1 MSVNLGRHGIWILH
15 QQLTPELAIE
25 IEQLGYGTIWLGG
38 NPPGDLALARQL
50 LAATQRISFAT
61 GIVNVW
67 RFPAADVAKS
77 YVEIERAFPGRFLLG
92 VGIGH
97 PEQLAEFRSPHDT
110 LVRYLDDLDA
120 GGVPVEGRV
129 LAALG
134 PRMLR
139 LAGQRARGASPYL
152 TTPQHTADARAVLGE
167 GPLLAPEQKV
177 VLSSD
182 LDFARSV
189 GRPVVRRPYL
199 ELSNYR
205 RNLLRAGFTEDDLD
219 TASDRII
226 DALAL
231 SGDAAHVAAGLNA
244 HLEAGADHVAA
255 QVLTASGRVDES
267 YRAAIQMLA
276 AELGLLATQ

>member
-15 QQLTPELAIE
+15 QQLTPELAVE
-25 IEQLGYGTIWLGG
+25 IEQLGYGAIWLGG
-38 NPPGDLALARQL
+38 NPPGDLALAHQL

-67 RFPAADVAKS
+67 RFPAAEVAKS

-97 PEQLAEFRSPHDT
+97 PEQLAEYRSPHDT

-139 LAGQRARGASPYL
+139 LAGRRAGGAAPYL
-152 TTPQHTADARAVLGE
+152 TTPQHTAEARAVLGE

-199 ELSNYR
+199 GLSNYR
-205 RNLLRAGFTEDDLD
+205 SNLLRAGFTEDDLD

-231 SGDAAHVAAGLNA
+231 SGDATHVAAGLNA

-255 QVLTASGRVDES
+255 QVLTASGQVDES
-267 YRAAIQMLA
+267 YRAAIEMLA
-276 AELGLLATQ
+276 AELGLLATK